1 MRSQHLIRNVMA
13 WGPSRMALM
22 ACAGAT
28 MMAAASLPTTAEAAE
43 FNLFLSCSGKLSA
56 NGKSKSATLDLAM
69 RDNNETALIQRSNVL
84 PVGERLH
91 YKASPMAYSMVY
103 KLPQPGTHYY
113 RDWMGSAWVVWQP
126 NLKKLATIRLSVD
139 RQTGELEGELLDFND
154 DSLGTIEM
162 DCKPYTADDMPEPK
176 F

>member
-1 MRSQHLIRNVMA
+1 MRRLVQV
-13 WGPSRMALM
+13 
-22 ACAGAT
+22 
-28 MMAAASLPTTAEAAE
+28 AAASLMLSIGSQALAAE
-43 FNLFLSCSGKLSA
+43 FNLFLSCSGKLTA
-56 NGKSKSATLDLAM
+56 NGKAKSATLDLAM

-113 RDWMGSAWVVWQP
+113 TDWMHGSWVVWQP
-126 NLKKLATIRLSVD
+126 NLKRLATIRISVD
-139 RQTGELEGELLDFND
+139 RQTAELEGELLDFND
-154 DSLGTIEM
+154 DSLGTIAM
-162 DCKPYTADDMPEPK
+162 DCKPTTMDDAPEPK

>member
-1 MRSQHLIRNVMA
+1 MRRLVSLAATSLMLSISTQ
-13 WGPSRMALM
+13 AL
-22 ACAGAT
+22 
-28 MMAAASLPTTAEAAE
+28 AAE
-43 FNLFLSCSGKLSA
+43 FNLFLSCAGKLTA

-84 PVGERLH
+84 PVGERLK

-113 RDWMGSAWVVWQP
+113 TDWMQGTWVVWQP
-126 NLKKLATIRLSVD
+126 NLKRLATIRVSVD
-139 RQTGELEGELLDFND
+139 RQTAELEGELLDFND
-154 DSLGTIEM
+154 DSLGTIAM
-162 DCKPYTADDMPEPK
+162 DCKPTTMDDAPEPK

>member
-1 MRSQHLIRNVMA
+1 MRTIVQLA
-13 WGPSRMALM
+13 ATAMALSI
-22 ACAGAT
+22 GAH
-28 MMAAASLPTTAEAAE
+28 AKAAE
-43 FNLFLSCSGKLSA
+43 FNLFLNCSGKLSA
-56 NGKSKSATLDLAM
+56 NGKGKSATLDLAM

-113 RDWMGSAWVVWQP
+113 NDWVHGQWVVWQP
-126 NLKKLATIRLSVD
+126 NFKRLATIRISVD
-139 RQTGELEGELLDFND
+139 RQTAELEGELLDFND
-154 DSLGTIEM
+154 DSLGTIAM
-162 DCKPYTADDMPEPK
+162 NCKPLTADDMPEPQ